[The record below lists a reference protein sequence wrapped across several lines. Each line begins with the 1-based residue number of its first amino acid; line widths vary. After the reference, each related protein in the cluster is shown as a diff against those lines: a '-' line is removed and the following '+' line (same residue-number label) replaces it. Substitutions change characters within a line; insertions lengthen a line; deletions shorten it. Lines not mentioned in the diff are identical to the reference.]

1 MAFLLVDRSVF
12 VLFSCRYLYF
22 YEKGNPQITVATI
35 QGLIELITTEM
46 QSDTTTPDSSA
57 DAFFASTLR
66 YIEFQKQKGG
76 AVGEKYE
83 PIKV

>member
-1 MAFLLVDRSVF
+1 MKFF
-12 VLFSCRYLYF
+12 HCIGRYVYF
-22 YEKGNPQITVATI
+22 FEKGNPQITVAAI
-35 QGLIELITTEM
+35 QSLIELITTEM
-46 QSDTTTPDSSA
+46 QSESSTPDSAA

-76 AVGEKYE
+76 AVAEKYE